1 MFERCLADVFGAK
14 RSLDVEVAL
23 PILHWFCSVGAQ
35 SIHLLRHGRRVFRKT
50 HFGEVTLVGTQPRR
64 CGTASKRGDLDLF
77 RAVFDDVRAMFGGR
91 ATLHVGTDAGPG
103 ELVLMFGRCS
113 AMFDRCSGVFR
124 GKMPLKQPHLM
135 PVKGFILPQDRKVQP
150 LSPPC
155 TALYRARLH
164 LIVSILVKTRCLR
177 CRCVKNAF

>member
-23 PILHWFCSVGAQ
+23 PILRWFCSVGAQ

-135 PVKGFILPQDRKVQP
+135 PVKGLAPPQIDCHRPHSVVVRCLCGP
-150 LSPPC
+150 LLDC
-155 TALYRARLH
+155 FV
-164 LIVSILVKTRCLR
+164 LIRFKAPCLR
-177 CRCVKNAF
+177 CR